1 MESPA
6 RIILE
11 SQNIGA
17 PARNAHRPE
26 PMASCR
32 KTSVSAMDMSAVV
45 WIRRRATRHSGA
57 GIRQEIAPDSM
68 TRKLSR
74 SISIPLKFQRM
85 FMPPP
90 ATRVAFSY
98 AAGSIILFHC
108 CSTIAAFSVSSPAP
122 LQRLSR
128 ERTPFPRGLPHQSK
142 ALERKGRFEGK
153 GTFPPERFPSSKFNT
168 THNA

>member
-1 MESPA
+1 MAFEFGAIDDVLIADMAGQAFGTGFSLFNRSMESPA

-57 GIRQEIAPDSM
+57 GIRLWRSHSDSM

-90 ATRVAFSY
+90 ATRVS
-98 AAGSIILFHC
+98 LFRM
-108 CSTIAAFSVSSPAP
+108 P
-122 LQRLSR
+122 LVQ
-128 ERTPFPRGLPHQSK
+128 
-142 ALERKGRFEGK
+142 
-153 GTFPPERFPSSKFNT
+153 
-168 THNA
+168 

>member
-1 MESPA
+1 MAFEFGAIDDVLIADMAVQAFGTVTGMESPA

-57 GIRQEIAPDSM
+57 GIRLWRSHSDSM

-90 ATRVAFSY
+90 ATRVS
-98 AAGSIILFHC
+98 LFRM
-108 CSTIAAFSVSSPAP
+108 P
-122 LQRLSR
+122 LVQ
-128 ERTPFPRGLPHQSK
+128 
-142 ALERKGRFEGK
+142 
-153 GTFPPERFPSSKFNT
+153 
-168 THNA
+168 